1 MKKERNILLKRCRA
15 KTVFVTLMVLIILF
29 SIPSV
34 SSVNISSTSKIV
46 KNDNL
51 SSVIC
56 KRITFPRNDEH
67 FLSKPGRL
75 VDNIKIRCYGTS
87 ELLLSILWMILGMP
101 VWLIN
106 LEIISYNDKPITIH
120 RHITLVETKNNRI
133 LYDFNLS
140 LPWQLQPHWYLTTFL
155 FTNKDWK
162 AQNYIFGP
170 FDLIYKLRISEDN
183 SSTTVVFHGFV
194 FVIGVKI
201 FNSAG
206 EKLE

>member
-1 MKKERNILLKRCRA
+1 M
-15 KTVFVTLMVLIILF
+15 
-29 SIPSV
+29 SV
-34 SSVNISSTSKIV
+34 PVISSNEIPV
-46 KNDNL
+46 MNDNL

-75 VDNIKIRCYGTS
+75 VDNIKIRCYGTFDL
-87 ELLLSILWMILGMP
+87 EGVLWMILGIP
-101 VWLIN
+101 VYLIN
-106 LEIISYNDKPITIH
+106 HEIISYNNISVTIDDH
-120 RHITLVETKNNRI
+120 FTLIDTKNDRI
-133 LYDFNLS
+133 LYDFDAGG
-140 LPWQLQPHWYLTTFL
+140 LPWKLQPHWYLTTFL
-155 FTNKDWK
+155 FTNKAWK